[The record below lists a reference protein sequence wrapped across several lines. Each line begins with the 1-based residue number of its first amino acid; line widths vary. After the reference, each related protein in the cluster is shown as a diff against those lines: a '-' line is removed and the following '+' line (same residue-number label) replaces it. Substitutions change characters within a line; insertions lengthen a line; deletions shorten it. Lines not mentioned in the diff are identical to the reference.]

1 MAVEARHLNLF
12 PPQLISNRDM
22 MNNHIE
28 TTNMNLNLYNA
39 HQLGYSSLLPLS
51 GTTTTAAAG
60 AEVMLPPAMY
70 SSIAADSLPQQ
81 QKTPIKSE
89 STLSYNNI
97 PLSRK
102 RSRDTSSSI
111 NYPFPSSYPATAS
124 AAAAAAVSVQPHH
137 KNGGSGSFT
146 FLGEDITLQIHQHQL
161 DIDQLVAQRMEKVR
175 MELEEKRK
183 RHARRIMEAIEV
195 SVVKRLKAKED
206 EIEKIGKLNWALEE
220 KVKSLCIENQIWRD
234 LAQTNEATANAL
246 RTNLE
251 QVLAQR
257 GGAAVEDDGATV
269 CPGGAAT
276 AAVMDDAE
284 SCCGSSDDCG
294 DNKNLEEKVVESCG
308 GGGGWRTLAGGS
320 AQDKG
325 GRLCRNCGKGE
336 SCVLILP
343 CRHLCLCT
351 VCGSS
356 LHTCP
361 ICKSIKTASVH
372 VNMS

>member
-12 PPQLISNRDM
+12 PPQLITNREM
-22 MNNHIE
+22 IMNPIE

-51 GTTTTAAAG
+51 GTTTTGAG
-60 AEVMLPPAMY
+60 TEAMLPPAMY

-124 AAAAAAVSVQPHH
+124 AVAAVTVQPHH
-137 KNGGSGSFT
+137 KNAGSGSASFT

-220 KVKSLCIENQIWRD
+220 RVKSLCIENQIWRD

-269 CPGGAAT
+269 CAG

-294 DNKNLEEKVVESCG
+294 DNKNLEEKVVESC
-308 GGGGWRTLAGGS
+308 GGGWRTLAGGS